1 MTKAFCPRCG
11 AEFTRKTARNTHF
24 ADGLCK
30 RLLPAPKAE
39 GLQQTNAAK
48 RKLEEEEQDYAKLDH
63 KRRKGNPS
71 QSGPHEFD
79 EDDVLLKPQGREA
92 PPSDG
97 NLASIPEGFPR
108 LDLFRHL
115 DLQEEQELLLKLRE
129 EGLSFP
135 EISLRY
141 KKDFGKLVTVRAL
154 KERFTKL
161 EELKP
166 KKTVF
171 TSNQTKE
178 RQFLWK
184 LTQEEGLA
192 LTELSDRFEK
202 ELGRSLTRESVVK
215 RLKVVWNERSLD
227 LEKVLEVRRS
237 CRE

>member
-108 LDLFRHL
+108 LDLV
-115 DLQEEQELLLKLRE
+115 
-129 EGLSFP
+129 SP
-135 EISLRY
+135 ETLPQYPRTCEDRRY
-141 KKDFGKLVTVRAL
+141 RVSPPRLAGGTGALVEAQGR
-154 KERFTKL
+154 
-161 EELKP
+161 
-166 KKTVF
+166 
-171 TSNQTKE
+171 
-178 RQFLWK
+178 
-184 LTQEEGLA
+184 
-192 LTELSDRFEK
+192 
-202 ELGRSLTRESVVK
+202 RSLFSRNLPQIQKGLWEAGYGESAK
-215 RLKVVWNERSLD
+215 GALHEIGRT
-227 LEKVLEVRRS
+227 
-237 CRE
+237 